1 MTGFVERSKR
11 VLSLAAVVIV
21 TLPPQLSE
29 AQNSHTLAEVEARR
43 LSEEYLGAYRIRYPE
58 TSADAAVAELFDN
71 SRGAY
76 ARWARTETD
85 FLSRLV
91 RIAGQVNAASPEAVT
106 LALLRE
112 RLEAS
117 HTFDACHREL
127 WNVSPV
133 TGWLSEYRSYA
144 AQQPAGTPAQRSA
157 ALQRWRQL
165 PTFIDT
171 EIENLRFGRR
181 HGYSAPQMLVSA
193 TIAQLDRVLAASTRE
208 SPFFAPALRDTTT
221 EFRNDFETLVRDKIT
236 PAIKRYRNFL
246 AQDYLPGARKT
257 VGVGDNP
264 GGANCF
270 HALVRRYTSLSLT
283 AFELD
288 SMGRDLLRR
297 GIAERAKTQLQNGR
311 LSSPQNLHLQLIADS
326 ANRFRSVQEVMTYA
340 DDAIHRAWAVAP
352 QWFGR
357 LPTEPLPTIDSL
369 PGADAS
375 DPTAQYVPASLGN
388 PGSKVLLNLSEL
400 LKPGAKLY
408 LERVM
413 FHESVPGHHL
423 QIALQQSST
432 VSALNR
438 ALFIPAF
445 VEGWAVYAS
454 NLADDMGLYT
464 SSASRFPLVEALVDD
479 GLTFIVQSGLHA
491 HGWSRAQAVDTMTAY
506 SSDSRAEVEQQV
518 DYYIAAPGHAF
529 AYPVGARAIDR
540 LRRDATLQLGSHFDV
555 RRFHD
560 TVLENGPVPLTTLRA
575 IIARWISLERT
586 QSK

>member
-29 AQNSHTLAEVEARR
+29 AQNSHALAEVEARR

-91 RIAGQVNAASPEAVT
+91 RIAGQVNAASSEAVT